1 MTSPRTNRCTTI
13 LALALLCAAAWAG
26 EPKETPIHLEFEMSP
41 TPLGPFWPQVV
52 GSPWYPLIFH
62 RPPYAATVSLAG
74 PTQFLP
80 QPGTRRMGEFLDF
93 AKEQAGLS
101 TRQKTFLD
109 AARGVY
115 TMAGRAAVNPA
126 GCPIVLGPM
135 MDRSDPNSPERVVLY
150 AMTLDDAKKMA
161 RAYFQY
167 AMLRCHEQIQAHD
180 EGLRELTEKIAQEEK
195 RLSEVDRLI
204 QTAQKSLEIL
214 VKTVAY
220 RTENE
225 AQAAVGELDRM
236 LTTLQVEMAGITAK
250 IEAIQ
255 GYRQGR
261 REEGPPVPQEATAKL
276 NMMFVEESIAL
287 RGAEARK
294 QMALQLRD
302 QASRFIDAKS
312 ALARAAAEKETL
324 TKSLEVH
331 QQDRPGQQKLVESA
345 KQAEPKI
352 PDKIVIYPVQWTEQA
367 PGNN

>member
-1 MTSPRTNRCTTI
+1 MISPRTNRCTTVF
-13 LALALLCAAAWAG
+13 ALALLCAAAWAG
-26 EPKETPIHLEFEMSP
+26 EPKEAPLPLEFELSP
-41 TPLGPFWPQVV
+41 TPLGPFWPQVA
-52 GSPWYPLIFH
+52 GSPWYPVIFL
-62 RPPYAATVSLAG
+62 RPPYAAAVSLAR
-74 PTQFLP
+74 PTEFLP
-80 QPGTRRMGEFLDF
+80 QPSTRRMGEFLDF
-93 AKEQAGLS
+93 AKAQAGLS
-101 TRQKTFLD
+101 TGQKTFLD

-115 TMAGRAAVNPA
+115 TTAGQAAVNPA
-126 GCPIVLGPM
+126 GRPIVLGPM
-135 MDRSDPNSPERVVLY
+135 VDRSDPNSPQRVILY

-167 AMLRCHEQIQAHD
+167 AMLRCHEQIQAQD

-195 RLSEVDRLI
+195 RLSEVDKLI

-236 LTTLQVEMAGITAK
+236 LTASQVEMAGITAK
-250 IEAIQ
+250 LEAIQ
-255 GYRQGR
+255 VYRQER

-294 QMALQLRD
+294 QMAVQLRD
-302 QASRFIDAKS
+302 QASRFIEAKS
-312 ALARAAAEKETL
+312 VLASAAAEKEIL
-324 TKSLEVH
+324 TKTLKAH
-331 QQDRPGQQKLVESA
+331 QQGRLDQQKSVESV
-345 KQAEPKI
+345 KQEQPKI
-352 PDKIVIYPVQWTEQA
+352 PNKIVIYPVQWNEQA